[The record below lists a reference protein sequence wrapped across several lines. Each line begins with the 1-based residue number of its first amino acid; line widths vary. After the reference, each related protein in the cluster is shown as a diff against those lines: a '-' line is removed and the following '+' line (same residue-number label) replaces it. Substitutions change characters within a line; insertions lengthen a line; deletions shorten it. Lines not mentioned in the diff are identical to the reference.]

1 MPVPQESCWTSY
13 RPLVPCFCFILLK
26 PVPMNT
32 TSNIT
37 VSRLLFPNHAC
48 YVTQWMELA
57 THRISRISSCV
68 LCPCSLSHQ
77 MTPWDLRL
85 FKIDC
90 YVCVQFD
97 TYSNTFPCVLLLSFD
112 QTESPT
118 SAQLISTPSPTGPP
132 SHSPSSAGKLV
143 SPVSA
148 APIMWCTVVVSHVL
162 H

>member
-1 MPVPQESCWTSY
+1 DEPTPKPSIDPTVGVEAVVT
-13 RPLVPCFCFILLK
+13 

-37 VSRLLFPNHAC
+37 P
-48 YVTQWMELA
+48 E
-57 THRISRISSCV
+57 
-68 LCPCSLSHQ
+68 P
-77 MTPWDLRL
+77 
-85 FKIDC
+85 
-90 YVCVQFD
+90 
-97 TYSNTFPCVLLLSFD
+97 SNDP
-112 QTESPT
+112 TESPT